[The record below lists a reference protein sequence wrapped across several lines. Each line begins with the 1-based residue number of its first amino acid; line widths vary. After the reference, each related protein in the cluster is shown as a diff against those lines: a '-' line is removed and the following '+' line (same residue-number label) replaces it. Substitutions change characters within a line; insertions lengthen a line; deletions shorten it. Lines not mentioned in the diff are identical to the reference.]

1 MPTRIQNQKPYSY
14 KMHESQISSS
24 SSIFNSSSS
33 AANVLIEEKF
43 FFFFFFQPAS
53 LEEGINPACII
64 SSSSSCKCMIH
75 DEPHP
80 SQLLLYYYSVCWSPR
95 LQILKILFI
104 LQNGLRTAPCNR
116 QQEQQQELGIVSK
129 FLHTAIA
136 HIGAGAVVIF

>member
-1 MPTRIQNQKPYSY
+1 
-14 KMHESQISSS
+14 
-24 SSIFNSSSS
+24 
-33 AANVLIEEKF
+33 
-43 FFFFFFQPAS
+43 
-53 LEEGINPACII
+53 
-64 SSSSSCKCMIH
+64 MIH

-80 SQLLLYYYSVCWSPR
+80 SQLLLYYSVCWSPR

-136 HIGAGAVVIF
+136 HIGAGAVVTF